1 MDIKHTELDHS
12 RDKKTK
18 LTFLKFL
25 FGSHVFHVEV
35 LG

>member
-12 RDKKTK
+12 RDIK

-25 FGSHVFHVEV
+25 FGSLVFHVEV